1 MQLGSLYGELMLW
14 AVRSYLRSALHH
26 HDVEVRM
33 MEGSMFMEK
42 GYDRIAPA
50 SETQTQ
56 LESRL
61 PVLSST
67 VS

>member
-1 MQLGSLYGELMLW
+1 
-14 AVRSYLRSALHH
+14 
-26 HDVEVRM
+26 
-33 MEGSMFMEK
+33 MFMEK